1 MNIRLL
7 MYNLCT
13 STYVSRDVENQFLS
27 FDFFKVN
34 NLQMEVFH
42 IDNTSVNKVHDPL
55 TMEPSKL
62 RKTGCNWNLKILTTN
77 HKLL

>member
-1 MNIRLL
+1 
-7 MYNLCT
+7 
-13 STYVSRDVENQFLS
+13 VS

-42 IDNTSVNKVHDPL
+42 IDNTFVNKVHDPL

-62 RKTGCNWNLKILTTN
+62 CKNGCTWISQNLDYKSQTIVES
-77 HKLL
+77 